1 MNQILSLA
9 IFFCVLSCQNKLSD
23 TKLLSVN
30 ADTVKGKQKDPKG
43 EFLELVL
50 QKRIHAID
58 SSVNEEKDIYDVDI
72 YSPKSVIYSVDGTK
86 FYVNSLEGFAT
97 VVYDAKNFKKL
108 KTILHHFNENNKNLF
123 KNNESSVFDYKF
135 KQNKANFNEFLGK
148 PVESCL
154 SHNGKYLWV
163 TFYRRNFDENAES
176 PSAVAIIDTSTDSIV
191 RVIPSGPLPKM
202 IACSPDSKRIAI
214 THWGDNTVGIIDIS
228 STNVFD
234 FKYISHIIVDER
246 LSMNFENGKKINRD
260 NECGNCL
267 RGTVFTPD
275 GKYLFVAKMGGNGIA
290 VIETQTNKYI
300 GTITGT
306 KGNLRHI
313 IINNNEL
320 ILSSNKHGVVQK
332 ANLKELLQL
341 PFENE
346 TSILPYANWQTV
358 NVGFGARTIE
368 ATKDGRYIFACVN
381 NECKVV
387 VVDSKLMKVISSIEV
402 SKFPVGMAISHDETQ
417 LIVTSQGKD
426 NVLKSG
432 NAVSIFEIKYN

>member
-9 IFFCVLSCQNKLSD
+9 IFFCMLSCQNKLSD

-30 ADTVKGKQKDPKG
+30 ADTVKGIQKDPKG

-58 SSVNEEKDIYDVDI
+58 SSIKEEKDTYDVDI
-72 YSPKSVIYSVDGTK
+72 YSPKSVIYSADGTK

-97 VVYDAKNFKKL
+97 VVYDANNFKKL
-108 KTILHHFNENNKNLF
+108 KTILHHFNETNKSLF
-123 KNNESSVFDYKF
+123 KNNENSVFDYKF

-154 SHNGKYLWV
+154 SHSGKYLWV

-191 RVIPSGPLPKM
+191 RVLPSGPLPKM

-214 THWGDNTVGIIDIS
+214 THWGDNTVGIIDVS

-234 FKYISHIIVDER
+234 FKYISHIFVDER
-246 LSMNFENGKKINRD
+246 LPMNFENGKKINRD

-332 ANLKELLQL
+332 ASLKELLQL

-346 TSILPYANWQTV
+346 TTILPYTNWQTV

-387 VVDSKLMKVISSIEV
+387 VVDSKLMKVIASIEV

-426 NVLKSG
+426 DVLKSG
-432 NAVSIFEIKYN
+432 NAVSIFEIKYK